1 LHWPPDVAM
10 AADVNA
16 IIMGHDG
23 ELDKFEVIG
32 WIKREKPAGKGKQPV
47 MTAALFRAKFS
58 KI

>member
-1 LHWPPDVAM
+1 M